1 MVTSQTNIIQ
11 DYLDKSIKCNDQ
23 LIYILVGYGQNPKWK
38 YRRQLLIA
46 FRLYMHAIFSTH
58 VYKCII

>member
-23 LIYILVGYGQNPKWK
+23 LIYTYMLVMKKP
-38 YRRQLLIA
+38 
-46 FRLYMHAIFSTH
+46 
-58 VYKCII
+58 

>member
-23 LIYILVGYGQNPKWK
+23 LIYIRVGYGKTLNGNTGEQRP
-38 YRRQLLIA
+38 LIA
-46 FRLYMHAIFSTH
+46 FKLYSFNF
-58 VYKCII
+58 